1 MKKTVLG
8 VQKVDY
14 ISRKT
19 GEPVKGITLHC
30 SCKDV
35 DVIGDAVESLFV
47 SDRLDCT
54 ENLYSILPG
63 QVVDVEYNRRGYVA
77 DVTVIG

>member
-14 ISRKT
+14 ISKKT
-19 GEPVKGITLHC
+19 GEPVRGITLHC
-30 SCKDV
+30 SCKDA
-35 DVIGDAVESLFV
+35 DVIGEAVESLFV

-54 ENLYSILPG
+54 ENLYSIQPG

>member
-14 ISRKT
+14 ISKKT

-30 SCKDV
+30 SCKDA
-35 DVIGDAVESLFV
+35 DVIGEAVETLFI
-47 SDRLDCT
+47 SDRLELSADV
-54 ENLYSILPG
+54 YAVQPG
-63 QVVDVEYNRRGYVA
+63 QIVDVEYNRRGYVA
-77 DVTVIG
+77 DVAVCD